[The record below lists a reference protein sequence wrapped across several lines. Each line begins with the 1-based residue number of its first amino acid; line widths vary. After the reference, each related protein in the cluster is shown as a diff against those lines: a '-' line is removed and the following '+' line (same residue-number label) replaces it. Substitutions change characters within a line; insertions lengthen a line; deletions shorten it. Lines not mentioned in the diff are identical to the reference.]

1 MNVIGCDLG
10 GTHTRLRLAHCRA
23 GGCETRF
30 ERDYDSRAHAGL
42 EPILTDFLQRAG
54 VVPDAVTAACIA
66 VAGPVDCRADLQRA
80 QVTNLPWQLDSR
92 ELSRQT
98 GIARVR
104 LINDFEAAGYA
115 VPTLDKGDMVVLQAG
130 EARAGAPRA
139 IIGAGTGLGQAILVP
154 MDAAFC
160 VLPTEGGHADFAPV
174 DEEQIDLLRFVQHER
189 GRASCE
195 DVLSG
200 PGLVRVHRFCCEHH
214 GLEPS
219 APLRQAMAQADAAA
233 AISRFALAGEDQSAA
248 RALDLFVRIYGGQA
262 GNFALNCLPRGGLYI
277 AGGIAPKIVARLRD
291 GAFMEAFANKGK
303 MAALMTQFPV
313 RVITNTRVG
322 LQGAVE
328 RARRDL

>member
-10 GTHTRLRLAHCRA
+10 GTHTRLCLADCSA
-23 GGCETRF
+23 GGCATRL

-42 EPILTDFLQRAG
+42 EPIVHDFLQRAG
-54 VVPDAVTAACIA
+54 LAPGAVAAACIA

-92 ELSRQT
+92 ELSRRT
-98 GIARVR
+98 GIRRLR

-115 VPTLDKGDMVVLQAG
+115 VPTLGDEDVAVLQTG
-130 EARAGAPRA
+130 EARAGAPCA

-154 MDAAFC
+154 LNGGLS

-174 DEEQIDLLRFVQHER
+174 DEEQIALLRFVQRER
-189 GRASCE
+189 GRASFE
-195 DVLSG
+195 DLLSG
-200 PGLVRVHRFCCEHH
+200 PGLVRLHHFCREHH

-219 APLRQAMAQADAAA
+219 APLQQAMAQGDAAA
-233 AISRFALAGEDQSAA
+233 AISRFALAGEDRSADA
-248 RALDLFVRIYGGQA
+248 ALGLFVRIYGAQT
-262 GNFALNCLPRGGLYI
+262 GNFALSCLPRGGLYV

-291 GAFMEAFANKGK
+291 GAFIEAFARKGK
-303 MAALMTQFPV
+303 MAALMARFPV
-313 RVITNTRVG
+313 RVVTNTRIG